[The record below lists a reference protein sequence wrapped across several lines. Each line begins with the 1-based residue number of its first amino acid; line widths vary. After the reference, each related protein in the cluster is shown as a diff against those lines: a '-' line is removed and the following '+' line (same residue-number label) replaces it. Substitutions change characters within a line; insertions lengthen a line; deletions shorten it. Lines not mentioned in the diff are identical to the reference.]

1 MRKISASSL
10 AHRLLF
16 THVQSSA
23 IQSPFLSNGVIRI
36 GMKDIY
42 QIFFSNNSK
51 MSKLKTIIEE
61 IAKTDITI
69 LIKGES
75 GTGKELVAQT
85 IHLNSNRREKP
96 LIKVNCAAIPKGLLE
111 SELFG
116 FEKGAFT
123 GANLRKPGKFELAN
137 GGTILLNEIGEI
149 DISLQAKLL
158 QVLQDGA
165 FSRLGGDGDILVDT
179 RVITTTK
186 DHLEKSM
193 MEGRFREDL
202 FFRINVM
209 TITVPPLRD
218 RKEQIPHFSEYFLDL
233 YRLRYGKEVP
243 CLCAKTTRT
252 LADYHWPGNIRELE
266 NTIKRIV
273 LFGDEKMALQELNG
287 KKSEGE
293 ITPGEPNHFSSN
305 FLKGTEA
312 VCLKELGKRAAET
325 AEKDVIQNVLQETH
339 WNRKEAAKL
348 LRVSYKALLY
358 KIEKYHLNEKK
369 GIRKVGERTD

>member
-1 MRKISASSL
+1 M
-10 AHRLLF
+10 
-16 THVQSSA
+16 
-23 IQSPFLSNGVIRI
+23 N
-36 GMKDIY
+36 
-42 QIFFSNNSK
+42 
-51 MSKLKTIIEE
+51 KLRTIIEE

-75 GTGKELVAQT
+75 GTGKELVAQA
-85 IHLNSNRREKP
+85 IHQNSNRCDKP
-96 LIKVNCAAIPKGLLE
+96 FIKVNCAAIPKGLLE

-123 GANLRKPGKFELAN
+123 GAHLRKPGKFELAH

-165 FSRLGGDGDILVDT
+165 FSRLGGDGDILVNT

-209 TITVPPLRD
+209 AITVPPLRD
-218 RKEQIPHFSEYFLDL
+218 RKEQILPFSQYFLNL
-233 YRLRYGKEVP
+233 YKMKYGREIP
-243 CLCAKTTRT
+243 PLSSKTINFFEE
-252 LADYHWPGNIRELE
+252 YHWPGNVRELE
-266 NTIKRIV
+266 NTIKRVV
-273 LFGDEKMALQELNG
+273 LFGHEEMALQDIIH
-287 KKSEGE
+287 KKEE
-293 ITPGEPNHFSSN
+293 DEMNLDAFNHFSPGL
-305 FLKGTEA
+305 LKGGETSS
-312 VCLKELGKRAAET
+312 LKELGKRAAET
-325 AEKDVIQNVLQETH
+325 AEKEIIQNVLQETH

-358 KIEKYHLNEKK
+358 KIQKYRLNEWK
-369 GIRKVGERTD
+369 GVRRVEKEAG